1 MLVAENKGH
10 ERKQVN
16 CNQQG
21 TLGQQLKEKK
31 AAEEA
36 EKKGKE
42 TEEAEREGHV
52 NTGGAG
58 VVIQGEKHSPT
69 GAGWEGKQEGT
80 KLQKFSEVV
89 C

>member
-1 MLVAENKGH
+1 M
-10 ERKQVN
+10 
-16 CNQQG
+16 
-21 TLGQQLKEKK
+21 
-31 AAEEA
+31 
-36 EKKGKE
+36 
-42 TEEAEREGHV
+42 HV